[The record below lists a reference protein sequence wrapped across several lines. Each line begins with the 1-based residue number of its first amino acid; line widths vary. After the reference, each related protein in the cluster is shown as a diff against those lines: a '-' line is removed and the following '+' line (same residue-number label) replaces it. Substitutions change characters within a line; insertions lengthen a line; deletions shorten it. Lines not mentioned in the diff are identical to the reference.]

1 MKKIQILFA
10 ALILTSSLLYSQ
22 GFEEVTE
29 VSPMNVTRYGHAS
42 VSLPEGKVLVIGG
55 HTQGFQITS
64 TAEIYD
70 AQTDEWTLYNI
81 DNPHDG
87 CSYVKLSNGNF
98 MFFGGFS
105 GSSGI
110 GQSTVTTIFDPETS
124 EFTSGPQ
131 MNVARGYS
139 TAVKLTDNRVM
150 IVGNWYNTGDAE
162 IFDPSTNSFT
172 SIGIPMAQRSNPLVF
187 PCNDGSAVILGG
199 SGNYGSPTYSDIVHY
214 DPTSME
220 FTSLSSQLIEDE
232 TGWTTSWSASF
243 DQLSEMKLSSGNYIF
258 MIYKTL
264 DSGYN
269 QYVFAEFNP
278 ETKEVTKMNST
289 PQLPLYNGTNPYEWG
304 FGLSISKDPSTDYVY
319 IMAVGSSSAP
329 FLTRL
334 YGFDPATGILE
345 IPDGQAA
352 YNYYLH
358 SSSKSWL
365 NGNLLCTGGSI
376 DGSNFDITNEAKLL
390 SPQNSLSVNRLPKN
404 STGIQVYPNPVSNE
418 TFQVNSMDHSIS
430 VIDIIDVRGIVVKSI
445 NVNASER
452 IHFIE
457 RGNLSNGVYVIRMRG
472 LNSVFTE
479 KVIFN

>member
-10 ALILTSSLLYSQ
+10 ALILTSNLLYSQ
-22 GFEEVTE
+22 GFEEITD

-42 VSLPEGKVLVIGG
+42 VSLPDGKVLVIGG

-70 AQTDEWTLYNI
+70 SQTNEWTLYNI

-110 GQSTVTTIFDPETS
+110 GQSTVTTIFNPETS
-124 EFTSGPQ
+124 VFTSGPQ

-139 TAVKLTDNRVM
+139 TAVKLTDDRVM

-162 IFDPSTNSFT
+162 IFDPSTNTFT
-172 SIGIPMAQRSNPLVF
+172 SIGIPLAERSNPLVF
-187 PCNDGSAVILGG
+187 PSNDGGAVILGG
-199 SGNYGSPTYSDIVHY
+199 NGNYGSPAYSDIVHY
-214 DPTSME
+214 DPESME
-220 FTSLSSQLIEDE
+220 FLSLSPQLIEGE

-243 DQLSEMKLSSGNYIF
+243 DQLSEMKLSTGNYIF
-258 MIYKTL
+258 MIYRAL
-264 DSGYN
+264 DGGNYE
-269 QYVFAEFNP
+269 YAFAEFNP

-289 PQLPLYNGTNPYEWG
+289 PELPLYNGTNPNEWG
-304 FGLSISKDPSTDYVY
+304 FGLSISKHPSTDYAY

-334 YGFDPATGILE
+334 YAFDPATGNLD

-358 SSSKSWL
+358 SSSKSWV

-376 DGSNFDITNEAKLL
+376 NGSNFDITNEAKLL
-390 SPQNSLSVNRLPKN
+390 SPQNSLSVNWITNK
-404 STGIQVYPNPVSNE
+404 STGIQVYPNPVSNN
-418 TFQVNSMDHSIS
+418 TFQINSMHHSIS
-430 VIDIIDVRGIVVKSI
+430 IIDIIDVRGIVVKSTD
-445 NVNASER
+445 VNANDQ
-452 IHFIE
+452 IHYIE